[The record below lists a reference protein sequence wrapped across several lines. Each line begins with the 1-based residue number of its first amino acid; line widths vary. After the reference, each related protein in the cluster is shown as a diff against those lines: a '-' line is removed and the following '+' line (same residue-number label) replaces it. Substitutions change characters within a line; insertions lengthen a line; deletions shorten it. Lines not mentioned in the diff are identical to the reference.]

1 MAKAQAKL
9 ELAERQRDAAT
20 KTARATALWK
30 MADNTS
36 LQFNL
41 KELGEKSPDTWVKT
55 YMNEQHS
62 LRNEQPKETFIRSNQ
77 DLSLHQLSAS
87 ANTAPQ
93 FIMNTTFMLPEDT
106 PIGTLVFRL
115 VAKDDENDPLYYSI
129 EGENAYYFS
138 LDRRTGNVTLKQPV
152 DYEQTRF
159 ILLNAK
165 VTDGENVPTSIKI
178 TIIVNDGNDNKPI
191 FQKEPYLTDVLE
203 NTPIGTPIYH
213 VKAVDFDSENAGWV
227 SYKII
232 EVIPNNAENNQLFYI
247 LQNGT
252 VVLNGSLSYNN
263 KSTFYR
269 IKIFATDN
277 GGMWNGSFIKQN
289 NTAYISV
296 TVIDVP
302 DLDPG
307 FLGEPYVASVSEN
320 CPLGTPVMTVL
331 AIDKDKD
338 VNDVILYSV
347 VNASGLFTVNQ
358 STGVITVSSNLD
370 REGVPGEEV
379 QFQIVAQEKNLNIY
393 HEVAQVTSQVTIH
406 INDVNDNK
414 PQFYLCTGPPC
425 NFKGPTEVNFSGQIE
440 EHASARTPVT
450 NLSIVAYDPD
460 KIVANDT
467 SGRTVDCCS
476 FATVTIHL
484 IDINDHRPEF
494 RQTDYKLFVLEDSP
508 PGSIVASNITAIDP
522 DSGKF
527 GEITYQLL
535 PKSIQTD
542 FTVNSMNG
550 TIFVANGSK
559 INWGKRPIYY
569 ATLQAMDGGGLIGS
583 TQLEITVIDINNNP
597 PVVIGTYNFMVIEG
611 DSMEPIQIQAT
622 DQDNPETNNSRL
634 HFEIMPGEFS
644 NNFTIHPDT
653 GELVS
658 KGPLDREAI
667 PVELNG
673 KIVVTILIEDL
684 GIPRLNTTVNVT
696 ITVEDKNDNAPSFSS
711 SKYEFSV
718 SEGMQGALVGVV
730 EARDADQTQIHN
742 RISFYINSST
752 GSSNFLIRS
761 SAKGSGWYQ
770 GTLYLDPDVALDY
783 DQMQE
788 KFFNL
793 ILRAENSDLGETM
806 KAAIAMVRVYVLD
819 VNDES
824 PTIVPSPPEKIHVT
838 ENENLHTLV
847 AELEATDKDTNHSLV
862 FQEIAVACFNS
873 TGSVGTI
880 CQHWFRLV
888 ANGSLFVNSS
898 DIDYELCTQ
907 VEITLRVKD
916 EFTAVGN
923 PYSRNETLVILIG
936 DANDNAPQFY
946 PVDDT
951 FVIIP
956 EISPIDLSVAVVKAK
971 DADSDENG
979 VITFSISE
987 VVLIQDNGHEQK
999 FSDVF
1004 KVAKT
1009 MEKDVSVGNILIASN
1024 LNSMLKGRYQVKVEA
1039 KDNGT
1044 QALSNFTSLDIFSVD
1059 KSYRINLKFSIAL
1072 KEVQDNSNEIKR
1084 ILSKAT
1090 GTTIYITAI
1099 YTDDPSTSRS
1109 ERALENTAMDAYF
1122 VYKNGTA
1129 LTGEQVLM
1137 LIRRN
1142 PEQYEQLIDLGLL
1155 VIGPGDVKEPEK
1167 GMELFGIII
1176 GLAAAVFILLLLLT
1190 GTIIGMRKSYSRKLK
1205 ALKALKVASHFSP
1218 NGAQQGSAIPG
1229 TNKYNTEGANPVLG
1243 FSLDPSGFEENASS
1257 EVASLNSLDENM
1269 VDDVPHSSFPAK
1281 LKLDKADAQQE
1292 INNREEPLK
1301 AALDNHRKYKPL
1313 QPGNSKQPSLDF
1325 GNSSLNTT
1333 EL

>member
-1 MAKAQAKL
+1 MA
-9 ELAERQRDAAT
+9 
-20 KTARATALWK
+20 
-30 MADNTS
+30 
-36 LQFNL
+36 
-41 KELGEKSPDTWVKT
+41 
-55 YMNEQHS
+55 
-62 LRNEQPKETFIRSNQ
+62 
-77 DLSLHQLSAS
+77 
-87 ANTAPQ
+87 
-93 FIMNTTFMLPEDT
+93 EDT
-106 PIGTLVFRL
+106 
-115 VAKDDENDPLYYSI
+115 ENDPLYYSI

-138 LDRRTGNVTLKQPV
+138 LDRGTGKVILKQPV
-152 DYEQTRF
+152 NYESKEGTLGDSAMAAERLATKSSLRNVYF
-159 ILLNAK
+159 IQ
-165 VTDGENVPTSIKI
+165 GKI
-178 TIIVNDGNDNKPI
+178 LCFVCYCSCFYRAIPL
-191 FQKEPYLTDVLE
+191 Q
-203 NTPIGTPIYH
+203 
-213 VKAVDFDSENAGWV
+213 
-227 SYKII
+227 
-232 EVIPNNAENNQLFYI
+232 VIPNNEESHQLFNI

-277 GGMWNGSFIKQN
+277 GGLWNGSFIKRN

-302 DLDPG
+302 DLDPA
-307 FLGEPYVASVSEN
+307 FFGEPYVASVSEN

-338 VNDVILYSV
+338 VDDIILYSV
-347 VNASGLFTVNQ
+347 INTFLSLDASSLFTVNQ

-379 QFQIVAQEKNLNIY
+379 QFQIVAREKNLNIY
-393 HEVAQVTSQVTIH
+393 HQVAQVSSQVTIH
-406 INDVNDNK
+406 ISDVNDNK
-414 PQFYLCTGPPC
+414 PQLYLCTGPPC
-425 NFKGPTEVNFSGQIE
+425 NFTGPTEVNFSGQIE
-440 EHASARTPVT
+440 EHASARTPGENGTFQLFLRGPNALAFTV
-450 NLSIVAYDPD
+450 SPRQIVNEGNVQVLVRNSSLVDFETTTTMSVE
-460 KIVANDT
+460 IVANDT

-484 IDINDHRPEF
+484 LDINDHRPEF
-494 RQTDYKLFVLEDSP
+494 RQTDYKLFVLEESP

-559 INWGKRPIYY
+559 INWGMRPIYY

-597 PVVIGTYNFMVIEG
+597 PVVIGSYNFMVIEG
-611 DSMEPIQIQAT
+611 NSMEPIQIQAT
-622 DQDNPETNNSRL
+622 DQDNLETNNGRL
-634 HFEIMPGEFS
+634 HFEIMPGKFS
-644 NNFTIHPDT
+644 NNFTFHPDT
-653 GELVS
+653 RELIS

-667 PVELNG
+667 PAELNG
-673 KIVVTILIEDL
+673 KIVVTILVEDL
-684 GIPRLNTTVNVT
+684 GIPQLNTTVNVT
-696 ITVEDKNDNAPSFSS
+696 ITVEDQNDNAPSFSS
-711 SKYEFSV
+711 SNYEFSV
-718 SEGMQGALVGVV
+718 SEDMQGALVGVV

-752 GSSNFLIRS
+752 GSSNFMIRS

-770 GTLYLDPDVALDY
+770 GTLYLDPDIALDY

-806 KAAIAMVRVYVLD
+806 EAAIATVRVYVLD
-819 VNDES
+819 INDES
-824 PTIVPSPPEKIHVT
+824 PTIVPSPPEKIQVT
-838 ENENLHTLV
+838 ENKNLHTLV

-862 FQEIAVACFNS
+862 FQKIAVACFNR
-873 TGSVGTI
+873 TGSVGNI

-898 DIDYELCTQ
+898 HIDYELCTQ
-907 VEITLRVKD
+907 VEITLCVKD

-971 DADSDENG
+971 DADSNENG

-987 VVLIQDNGHEQK
+987 VAFIQDNGHEQK

-1009 MEKDVSVGNILIASN
+1009 MEKAVSVGNILSVGKVQIFTADLSEIPRCN
-1024 LNSMLKGRYQVKVEA
+1024 CKLTDENPCGLDSECINRMLLYECHPAVCLAGERCQNQCFTKRQYPEVEIVRTLARGWGLQA
-1039 KDNGT
+1039 KRDIKK
-1044 QALSNFTSLDIFSVD
+1044 IFSVD
-1059 KSYRINLKFSIAL
+1059 KSYRTNLKFGIAL

-1084 ILSKAT
+1084 
-1090 GTTIYITAI
+1090 
-1099 YTDDPSTSRS
+1099 
-1109 ERALENTAMDAYF
+1109 ALENTAVDAYF

-1129 LTGEQVLM
+1129 LTGDQVLM

-1142 PEQYEQLIDLGLL
+1142 PEQLEQLINLGLL
-1155 VIGPGDVKEPEK
+1155 VILCKEVE
-1167 GMELFGIII
+1167 GTQSLEGVFTILSQWS
-1176 GLAAAVFILLLLLT
+1176 AARI
-1190 GTIIGMRKSYSRKLK
+1190 R
-1205 ALKALKVASHFSP
+1205 HP
-1218 NGAQQGSAIPG
+1218 WDQ
-1229 TNKYNTEGANPVLG
+1229 
-1243 FSLDPSGFEENASS
+1243 
-1257 EVASLNSLDENM
+1257 
-1269 VDDVPHSSFPAK
+1269 
-1281 LKLDKADAQQE
+1281 
-1292 INNREEPLK
+1292 
-1301 AALDNHRKYKPL
+1301 
-1313 QPGNSKQPSLDF
+1313 
-1325 GNSSLNTT
+1325 
-1333 EL
+1333 